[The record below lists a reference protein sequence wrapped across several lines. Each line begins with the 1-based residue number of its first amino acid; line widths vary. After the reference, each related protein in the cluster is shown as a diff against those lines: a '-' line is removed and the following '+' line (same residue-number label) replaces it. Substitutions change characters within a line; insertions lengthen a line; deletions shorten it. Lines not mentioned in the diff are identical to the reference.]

1 MASRL
6 FKSII
11 SAQILRPALRLSA
24 RPMAVQVACQKPIL
38 TMATRCYAKKSK
50 DSKKKSNADSKAIP
64 EDETEDFVRQF
75 NEKQI
80 QERYDNSI
88 DSLKEH
94 LASLRMGRAN
104 PCK

>member
-1 MASRL
+1 MASRV
-6 FKSII
+6 FKSAI
-11 SAQILRPALRLSA
+11 SAQTLRPALSVAA
-24 RPMAVQVACQKPIL
+24 RPMVLQTAWQKPVFVM
-38 TMATRCYAKKSK
+38 TTRCYAKKAK
-50 DSKKKSNADSKAIP
+50 DSKKKSNNESKVIP
-64 EDETEDFVRQF
+64 EDDAEEFVRQF

-80 QERYDNSI
+80 QERYSNSI

>member
-1 MASRL
+1 MASRV

-11 SAQILRPALRLSA
+11 SAQTLRPAMRIAS
-24 RPMAVQVACQKPIL
+24 RPMSAQIAWQKPVF
-38 TMATRCYAKKSK
+38 TMSTRCYAKKAK
-50 DSKKKSNADSKAIP
+50 DSKKKSNSESKAIP
-64 EDETEDFVRQF
+64 EDDVEEFVRQF
-75 NEKQI
+75 NEKQT